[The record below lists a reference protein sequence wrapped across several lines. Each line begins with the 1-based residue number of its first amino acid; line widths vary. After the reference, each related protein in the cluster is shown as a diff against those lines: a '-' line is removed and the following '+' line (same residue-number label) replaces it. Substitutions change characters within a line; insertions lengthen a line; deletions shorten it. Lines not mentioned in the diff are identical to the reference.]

1 QVVPNATVGGSFS
14 YDGTP
19 ADVAAEMTSV
29 DGTIQSYGRVL
40 NATSNPSSRSLTSTN
55 TAIESTWRVMQEGD
69 YFFVL
74 NQSPN
79 TLTGVSLNLSGLTN
93 LAPLTVL
100 GEGRTET
107 LTGTTITDDFLPY
120 QVHIY
125 EAGAVSGAPAPEPAT

>member
-1 QVVPNATVGGSFS
+1 MHGANGIIYFPQVVPSASVGGTFS

-29 DGTIQSYGRVL
+29 DGTLQSYGRVL
-40 NATSNPSSRSLTSTN
+40 NSAWNPSSRSLTSTN

-79 TLTGVSLNLSGLTN
+79 TLTGV
-93 LAPLTVL
+93 PLK
-100 GEGRTET
+100 
-107 LTGTTITDDFLPY
+107 LTG
-120 QVHIY
+120 
-125 EAGAVSGAPAPEPAT
+125 SPASIGSRSVPGENR